1 MKQTNQP
8 ETIFAPLLHALED
21 CIYVMDWDGEQFRY
35 RYFNRAAA
43 VHSHLRSEHM
53 GRTFSEVFEH
63 EPEMGRYLHHKYLKI
78 IHECRSVRFAD
89 GTLLPTGALSGE
101 SILSPIFRDDG
112 SIEAVVCATRDM
124 VSRPERGH
132 RLQHYAYHDEL
143 TQLFNRRFLYEFV
156 HKPYVLF
163 LIDLDNFKN
172 INDAL
177 GHEIGDTLLI
187 EVAQRFR
194 QSFGPPNVIAR
205 QGADEFIIVCDAPIL
220 NPEEKAKHIL
230 EVLDKPFLLGNRM
243 IRVSASVGMAS
254 SADRTDLS
262 TLLRKADIALYY
274 AKSKGRSRYH
284 EYNEALRYDQVIRF
298 DYEISL
304 NQCIER
310 DELLL
315 HYQPIFDVATNKV
328 VEVEALLRWNL
339 GHTQLVSP
347 ADFIPVA
354 EETGLIV
361 PIGEWVIRQAC
372 KDIPKISEKFG
383 PDVRIAVNISRAQ
396 FEEENFVERLNT
408 IIAEEGASAKR
419 FDLEVT
425 ETLVMRNL
433 EEICG
438 ILKQLQEQGYMIS
451 LDDFGTG
458 YSSLGILA
466 QIPIDKFKL
475 DRSFIVEMNPAVI
488 SALLAMARAMNL
500 DVVAEGVEDGEQLIQ
515 LINMGCPG
523 IQGYLICRPM
533 SVDDLPSLWFPN
545 PQSSLDINRS

>member
-1 MKQTNQP
+1 MEDMEHQEPTLAR
-8 ETIFAPLLHALED
+8 FLRALED
-21 CIYVMDWDGEQFRY
+21 CIYVMDWDGEHFRY
-35 RYFNRAAA
+35 RYVNRAASA
-43 VHSHLRSEHM
+43 LSQIGPEHM
-53 GRTFSEVFEH
+53 GMTFFDVYKH
-63 EPEMGRYLHHKYLKI
+63 EPEMARYLHHKYKRVVEGRESI
-78 IHECRSVRFAD
+78 RFAD

-101 SILSPIFRDDG
+101 SILSPIFGPEGDTG
-112 SIEAVVCATRDM
+112 SIEAVVCVTRDM
-124 VSRPERGH
+124 VSSAERGQ
-132 RLQHYAYHDEL
+132 RLHHYAYHDEL
-143 TQLFNRRFLYEFV
+143 TQLFNRRFLYEFIA
-156 HKPYVLF
+156 KPFSLF

-177 GHEIGDTLLI
+177 GHEIGDTLLT

-194 QSFGPPNVIAR
+194 HTFGPPHIIAR
-205 QGADEFIIVCDAPIL
+205 QGADEFIIVCDQPITRASD
-220 NPEEKAKHIL
+220 KARLIL
-230 EVLDKPFLLGNRM
+230 EVLDKPFLLGDRM
-243 IRVSASVGMAS
+243 IRVSASIGFS
-254 SADRTDLS
+254 SSSERTELS
-262 TLLRKADIALYY
+262 ALLRQADIALYY

-284 EYNEALRYDQVIRF
+284 EYNESIRYDQVVKF
-298 DYEISL
+298 DYEIAL

-315 HYQPIFDVATNKV
+315 HYQPIFDASRNKV

-339 GHTQLVSP
+339 EHTRLVSP

-372 KDIPKISEKFG
+372 KDFPKIRERFG
-383 PDVRIAVNISRAQ
+383 PDIRIAINISRAQ
-396 FEEENFVERLNT
+396 FEEENFVDRLNE
-408 IIAEEGASAKR
+408 IIAQEGLTPAQ

-433 EEICG
+433 EEICV
-438 ILKQLQEQGYMIS
+438 ILEKLRAQGYMVS

-475 DRSFIVEMNPAVI
+475 DRSFIVQMNPAVI

-515 LINMGCPG
+515 LMNMGCPG

-533 SVDDLPSLWFPN
+533 SVNDLPGIWFPDMLSH
-545 PQSSLDINRS
+545 PV

>member
-1 MKQTNQP
+1 MRVI
-8 ETIFAPLLHALED
+8 E
-21 CIYVMDWDGEQFRY
+21 
-35 RYFNRAAA
+35 
-43 VHSHLRSEHM
+43 
-53 GRTFSEVFEH
+53 GRES
-63 EPEMGRYLHHKYLKI
+63 I
-78 IHECRSVRFAD
+78 RFDD

-101 SILSPIFRDDG
+101 SILSPIFG
-112 SIEAVVCATRDM
+112 SEGDQGPVQAVVCVTRDM
-124 VSRPERGH
+124 ISSADHGQ
-132 RLQHYAYHDEL
+132 RLHHYAYHDEL
-143 TQLFNRRFLYEFV
+143 TQLFNRRFLYEFIA
-156 HKPYVLF
+156 KPFSLF

-177 GHEIGDTLLI
+177 GHEIGDTLLT
-187 EVAQRFR
+187 EVAERFR
-194 QSFGPPNVIAR
+194 QTFGAPHIIAR
-205 QGADEFIIVCDAPIL
+205 QGADEFIIVCDQPITRASD
-220 NPEEKAKHIL
+220 KAKLIL
-230 EVLDKPFLLGNRM
+230 EVLDQPFLLGDRM
-243 IRVSASVGMAS
+243 IRVSASIGFS
-254 SADRTDLS
+254 SLPERTEIS
-262 TLLRKADIALYY
+262 ALLRQADIALYY

-284 EYNEALRYDQVIRF
+284 EYNEAIRYDQVVKF
-298 DYEISL
+298 DYEIAL

-315 HYQPIFDVATNKV
+315 HYQQIFDASRNKV

-339 GHTQLVSP
+339 GHTGLVSP

-372 KDIPKISEKFG
+372 KDFPKIRQRFG
-383 PDVRIAVNISRAQ
+383 PDVRIAINISRAQ
-396 FEEENFVERLNT
+396 FEEENFVDRLNE
-408 IIAEEGASAKR
+408 IITREGLTPAQ

-433 EEICG
+433 DEICV
-438 ILKQLQEQGYMIS
+438 IVKQLRSQGYMVS

-475 DRSFIVEMNPAVI
+475 DRSFIVQMNPAVI

-500 DVVAEGVEDGEQLIQ
+500 DVVAEGVEDGEQLMQ
-515 LINMGCPG
+515 LMNMGCPG

-533 SVDDLPSLWFPN
+533 SVNDLPGIWFP
-545 PQSSLDINRS
+545 DIQPYPV

>member
-1 MKQTNQP
+1 MKESEHPDQIVAQ
-8 ETIFAPLLHALED
+8 FLHALED
-21 CIYVMDWDGEQFRY
+21 CIYVMDWDGEHFRY
-35 RYFNRAAA
+35 RYVNRAATLL
-43 VHSHLRSEHM
+43 SNLGPEHM
-53 GRTFSEVFEH
+53 GQTFSDVYGH
-63 EPEMGRYLHHKYLKI
+63 EPEMGRYLHHKYMKVVNERQSI
-78 IHECRSVRFAD
+78 RFED

-101 SILSPIFRDDG
+101 SILSPIFGDRG
-112 SIEAVVCATRDM
+112 EVQSVVCVTRDM
-124 VSRPERGH
+124 IPVSEQGS
-132 RLQHYAYHDEL
+132 RLHHYAYHDEL
-143 TQLFNRRFLYEFV
+143 TQLFNRRFLYEFI
-156 HKPYVLF
+156 HEPFGLF

-177 GHEIGDTLLI
+177 GHETGDTLLI

-194 QSFGPPNVIAR
+194 QSFGSPYVIAR
-205 QGADEFIIVCDAPIL
+205 QGADEFIIVCEKPIL
-220 NPEEKAKHIL
+220 CPEEQAKRIL
-230 EVLDKPFLLGNRM
+230 KILDKPFLLGDRM
-243 IRVSASVGMAS
+243 IRVSASVGIS
-254 SADRTDLS
+254 SSSERKDLS
-262 TLLRKADIALYY
+262 TLLRQADIALYY

-284 EYNEALRYDQVIRF
+284 EYNESLRYDQVIKF
-298 DYEISL
+298 DYEIAL

-310 DELLL
+310 EELLL
-315 HYQPIFDVATNKV
+315 HYQPIFDAAHNKV

-339 GHTQLVSP
+339 GHAGLVPPS
-347 ADFIPVA
+347 DFIPVA

-372 KDIPKISEKFG
+372 KDLPKISRKFG
-383 PDVRIAVNISRAQ
+383 PDVRVAINISRAQ
-396 FEEENFVERLNT
+396 FESDHFVERLNT
-408 IIAEEGASAKR
+408 IIAEEGMSPNR

-433 EEICG
+433 EEIC
-438 ILKQLQEQGYMIS
+438 ILLEQLRGQGFMIS

-475 DRSFIVEMNPAVI
+475 DRSFIVQMNPAVI

-515 LINMGCPG
+515 LMNMGCPG

-533 SVDDLPSLWFPN
+533 SVDDLPHIWYPN
-545 PQSSLDINRS
+545 IQSSLV

>member
-1 MKQTNQP
+1 MEDAEQQQP
-8 ETIFAPLLHALED
+8 ILARLLRALED

-35 RYFNRAAA
+35 RYVNRAASA
-43 VHSHLRSEHM
+43 LSQIGPEHM
-53 GRTFSEVFEH
+53 GMTFFEVYEH
-63 EPEMGRYLHHKYLKI
+63 EPEMARYLHHKYMRVI
-78 IHECRSVRFAD
+78 EGRESIRFAD

-101 SILSPIFRDDG
+101 SILSPIFGED
-112 SIEAVVCATRDM
+112 SEADTIKSVVCVTRDM
-124 VSRPERGH
+124 ITSAERGQ
-132 RLQHYAYHDEL
+132 RLHHYAYHDEL
-143 TQLFNRRFLYEFV
+143 TQLFNRRFLYEFIA
-156 HKPYVLF
+156 KPFSLF

-177 GHEIGDTLLI
+177 GHEIGDTLLT

-194 QSFGPPNVIAR
+194 QTFGPPHIIAR
-205 QGADEFIIVCDAPIL
+205 QGADEFILVCDQPITRASD
-220 NPEEKAKHIL
+220 KAKLIL
-230 EVLDKPFLLGNRM
+230 EVLDKPFLLGDRM
-243 IRVSASVGMAS
+243 IRVSASIGFAS
-254 SADRTDLS
+254 SHERTELS
-262 TLLRKADIALYY
+262 ALLRQADIALYY

-284 EYNEALRYDQVIRF
+284 EYNESIRYDQVVKF
-298 DYEISL
+298 DYEIAL

-315 HYQPIFDVATNKV
+315 HYQPIFDASRNKV

-339 GHTQLVSP
+339 GHNGLVSP

-372 KDIPKISEKFG
+372 IDFPKIRERFG
-383 PDVRIAVNISRAQ
+383 PSVRIAINISRAQ
-396 FEEENFVERLNT
+396 FEEENFVERLNE
-408 IIAEEGASAKR
+408 IIAEEGLTPAQ

-433 EEICG
+433 DEICA
-438 ILKQLQEQGYMIS
+438 ILERLRAQGYMVS

-475 DRSFIVEMNPAVI
+475 DRSFIVQMNPAVI

-515 LINMGCPG
+515 LMNMGCPG
-523 IQGYLICRPM
+523 IQGYLICRPV
-533 SVDDLPSLWFPN
+533 SVNDLPGIWFP
-545 PQSSLDINRS
+545 DIQPHPV

>member
-1 MKQTNQP
+1 MEETKQQDP
-8 ETIFAPLLHALED
+8 IIAPLLHALED
-21 CIYVMDWDGEQFRY
+21 CIYVMDWDGENFRY
-35 RYFNRAAA
+35 RYVNRAAA
-43 VHSHLRSEHM
+43 VLSELGPEHI
-53 GRTFSEVFEH
+53 GQTFFEVYEH
-63 EPEMGRYLHHKYLKI
+63 EPEMGKYLHHKYLKVLQERESI
-78 IHECRSVRFAD
+78 RFAD

-101 SILSPIFRDDG
+101 SILSPIFRADG
-112 SIEAVVCATRDM
+112 SIEAVACVTRDM
-124 VSRPERGH
+124 ISSAERGH
-132 RLQHYAYHDEL
+132 RLHHYAYHDEL

-156 HKPYVLF
+156 NKPYVLF

-177 GHEIGDTLLI
+177 GHETGDTLLI

-205 QGADEFIIVCDAPIL
+205 QGADEFIIVCDTPIPY
-220 NPEEKAKHIL
+220 PEEKAKRIL
-230 EVLDKPFLLGNRM
+230 EVLDEPFLLGDRM

-254 SADRTDLS
+254 STERTELS
-262 TLLRKADIALYY
+262 MLLRQADIALYY

-284 EYNEALRYDQVIRF
+284 EYNAELRYDQVIKF

-304 NQCIER
+304 NQCLER
-310 DELLL
+310 EELLL
-315 HYQPIFDVATNKV
+315 HYQPIFDPSNNKV

-339 GHTQLVSP
+339 GHSRLVSP

-372 KDIPKISEKFG
+372 KDLPKISEKFG
-383 PDVRIAVNISRAQ
+383 PHVRIAVNISRAQ
-396 FEEENFVERLNT
+396 FEEENFVERLNA
-408 IIAEEGASAKR
+408 IIAEEGMSPQR

-433 EEICG
+433 EEICV
-438 ILKQLQEQGYMIS
+438 ILKQLREQGYMIS

-458 YSSLGILA
+458 YSSLGILS

-475 DRSFIVEMNPAVI
+475 DRSFIVQMNPAVI
-488 SALLAMARAMNL
+488 SALLAMARAMDL
-500 DVVAEGVEDGEQLIQ
+500 DVVAEGVEDGDQLSQ
-515 LINMGCPG
+515 LMNMGCPG

-533 SVDDLPSLWFPN
+533 SVEDLPSIWFPDAE
-545 PQSSLDINRS
+545 PSLA

>member
-1 MKQTNQP
+1 MTEMKHHDADLAR
-8 ETIFAPLLHALED
+8 FLHALED
-21 CIYVMDWDGEQFRY
+21 CIYVMDWDGEHFRY
-35 RYFNRAAA
+35 RYVNRAAA
-43 VHSHLRSEHM
+43 VLSQIGSEHM
-53 GRTFSEVFEH
+53 GRTFEEVYVH
-63 EPEMGRYLHHKYLKI
+63 EPEMGKYLHHKYMKVVDERASI
-78 IHECRSVRFAD
+78 RFAD

-101 SILSPIFRDDG
+101 SILSPMFG
-112 SIEAVVCATRDM
+112 EGGEVTAVACVTRDM
-124 VSRPERGH
+124 ITSSERGQQLH
-132 RLQHYAYHDEL
+132 HYAYHDEL
-143 TQLFNRRFLYEFV
+143 TQLFNRRFLYEFL
-156 HKPYVLF
+156 HKSFGMF

-177 GHEIGDTLLI
+177 GHETGDTLLI

-194 QSFGPPNVIAR
+194 QSFGPPYVIAR
-205 QGADEFIIVCDAPIL
+205 QGADEFIIVSETPIGK
-220 NPEEKAKHIL
+220 PEEQAKRIL
-230 EVLDKPFLLGNRM
+230 EVLDKPFLLGDRL
-243 IRVSASVGMAS
+243 IRVSASVGISTSPERAE
-254 SADRTDLS
+254 LS
-262 TLLRKADIALYY
+262 MLLRQADIALYY
-274 AKSKGRSRYH
+274 AKSKGRNRYH
-284 EYNEALRYDQVIRF
+284 EYNESLRYDQVIKF
-298 DYEISL
+298 DYEIAL

-315 HYQPIFDVATNKV
+315 HYQPIFDAARNQV

-339 GHTQLVSP
+339 GHQRLVSP

-372 KDIPKISEKFG
+372 KDLPKISEKFG
-383 PDVRIAVNISRAQ
+383 PDVRVAVNISRVQ
-396 FEEENFVERLNT
+396 FEEEYFVERLNA
-408 IIAEEGASAKR
+408 IVAEEGVSPER

-425 ETLVMRNL
+425 ESLVMRNL
-433 EEICG
+433 EEICA
-438 ILKQLQEQGYMIS
+438 ILDRLRAQGYTIS

-475 DRSFIVEMNPAVI
+475 DRSFIVQMNPAVI

-515 LINMGCPG
+515 LMNMGCPG

-533 SVDDLPSLWFPN
+533 NVDDLPSIWFPDM
-545 PQSSLDINRS
+545 QHYVV

>member
-1 MKQTNQP
+1 MEDVEQQEP
-8 ETIFAPLLHALED
+8 ILARLLRALED

-35 RYFNRAAA
+35 RYVNRAASA
-43 VHSHLRSEHM
+43 LSQIGPEHM
-53 GRTFSEVFEH
+53 GMTFFEVYEH
-63 EPEMGRYLHHKYLKI
+63 EPEMARYLHHKYMRVI
-78 IHECRSVRFAD
+78 EGRESIRFAD
-89 GTLLPTGALSGE
+89 GTLLPTGGLSGE
-101 SILSPIFRDDG
+101 SILSPIFGEEGDAHTIK
-112 SIEAVVCATRDM
+112 SVVCVTRDM
-124 VSRPERGH
+124 ITSAERGQ
-132 RLQHYAYHDEL
+132 RLHHYAYHDEL
-143 TQLFNRRFLYEFV
+143 TQLFNRRFLYEFIA
-156 HKPYVLF
+156 KPFSLF

-177 GHEIGDTLLI
+177 GHEIGDTLLT

-194 QSFGPPNVIAR
+194 QTFGPPHIIAR
-205 QGADEFIIVCDAPIL
+205 QGADEFILVCDQPITRASD
-220 NPEEKAKHIL
+220 KAKLIL
-230 EVLDKPFLLGNRM
+230 EVLDKPFLLGDRL
-243 IRVSASVGMAS
+243 IRVSASIGFAS
-254 SADRTDLS
+254 SHERTELS
-262 TLLRKADIALYY
+262 ALLRQADIALYY

-284 EYNEALRYDQVIRF
+284 EYNESIRYDQVVKF
-298 DYEISL
+298 DYEIAL
-304 NQCIER
+304 HQCIER

-315 HYQPIFDVATNKV
+315 HYQPIFDASRNKV

-339 GHTQLVSP
+339 GHNGLVSP

-372 KDIPKISEKFG
+372 IDFPKIRARFG
-383 PDVRIAVNISRAQ
+383 PEVRIAINISRAQ
-396 FEEENFVERLNT
+396 FEEENFVDRLNE
-408 IIAEEGASAKR
+408 IIAEQGLTPAQ

-433 EEICG
+433 DEICA
-438 ILKQLQEQGYMIS
+438 ILERLRAQGYMVS

-475 DRSFIVEMNPAVI
+475 DRSFIVQMNPAVI

-515 LINMGCPG
+515 LMNMGCPG
-523 IQGYLICRPM
+523 IQGYLICRPV
-533 SVDDLPSLWFPN
+533 SVNDLPGIWFP
-545 PQSSLDINRS
+545 DIQPHPV